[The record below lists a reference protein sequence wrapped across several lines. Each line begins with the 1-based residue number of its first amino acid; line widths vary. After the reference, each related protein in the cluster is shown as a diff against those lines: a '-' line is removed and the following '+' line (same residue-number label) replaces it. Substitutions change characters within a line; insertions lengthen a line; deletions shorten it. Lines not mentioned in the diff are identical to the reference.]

1 MSGTGQAFNSLSCW
15 VSYPVTKGHRT
26 NTQKNDVLEEKE
38 EKKKKRRQ
46 GAEIKIKEACILYT
60 SVGLSHSAR

>member
-38 EKKKKRRQ
+38 EKKKNGGR
-46 GAEIKIKEACILYT
+46 GLKIK
-60 SVGLSHSAR
+60 